1 MKNWTYVFVSSKER
15 LTDTGEN
22 FLKWTRVFSTRC
34 WVILVAQ
41 ARRKKREENSVSTFG
56 RFSLLTSLE
65 SSPVSVNDKK
75 LIFISTVPTIY
86 KHFSHS
92 KHTLF
97 ALTKICLFWEEEDFG
112 KINSLYFFNIESF
125 KTYFLLFLKNC
136 VTQDSIWSFLG
147 NFSLVSLKI
156 RVIFLQFCKKKIH

>member
-56 RFSLLTSLE
+56 RFSLWTSFE
-65 SSPVSVNDKK
+65 SSPVSVKTHYQAY
-75 LIFISTVPTIY
+75 TVILFY
-86 KHFSHS
+86 NKGFRFDVYL
-92 KHTLF
+92 KHTISWEVIKF
-97 ALTKICLFWEEEDFG
+97 CKISRPVNQFSWFE
-112 KINSLYFFNIESF
+112 NVPSP
-125 KTYFLLFLKNC
+125 KNFY
-136 VTQDSIWSFLG
+136 VMENG
-147 NFSLVSLKI
+147 SLKI
-156 RVIFLQFCKKKIH
+156 WLLEGW